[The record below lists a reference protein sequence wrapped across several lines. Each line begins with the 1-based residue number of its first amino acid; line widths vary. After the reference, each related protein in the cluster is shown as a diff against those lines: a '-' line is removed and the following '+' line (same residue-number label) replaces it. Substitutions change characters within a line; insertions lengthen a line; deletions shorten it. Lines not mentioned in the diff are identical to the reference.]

1 MFPLLLQTRQ
11 GWFSL
16 PLFRVEGIR
25 PHRAAYLPFPPPVLL
40 TLWPP
45 SPGYAPRPAV
55 RGPAPLCVSRWQS
68 AARTGLSGNKG
79 PSGFF
84 WHCLCFPEE
93 LRSVCWNPA
102 DWERQYSNLW
112 RLKCATRSQ
121 VDVGWYSPRSA
132 GEPPHHR
139 PFIHSHKK
147 FN

>member
-1 MFPLLLQTRQ
+1 MWYVPPLLQTRQ

-25 PHRAAYLPFPPPVLL
+25 PHRVAYLPFPPPVLL
-40 TLWPP
+40 TPWPP
-45 SPGYAPRPAV
+45 SPGCAPRPAA
-55 RGPAPLCVSRWQS
+55 RGPAPLCVSRWRS

-102 DWERQYSNLW
+102 DWKAV
-112 RLKCATRSQ
+112 LKSLEAQTYNTKPGGCWVMQSRVSGRTT
-121 VDVGWYSPRSA
+121 SPQAFHLQS
-132 GEPPHHR
+132 
-139 PFIHSHKK
+139 
-147 FN
+147 